1 MLLWLYVTVGL
12 NCMLLMVSDVEH
24 LMLASYLCI
33 IFGESP
39 VYSFAHF

>member
-1 MLLWLYVTVGL
+1 MLLRLYVTVVL
-12 NCMLLMVSDVEH
+12 ICTLLMVSDVEH

-39 VYSFAHF
+39 VYSFAYF